1 MRCTRSQF
9 PLAGKVMALLLAF
22 CILFT
27 FVSCQKKEE
36 ESSST
41 PPVTQ
46 TPPTT
51 TETPVSSEDDGKL
64 DVVPPD
70 AGTLE
75 KLENMKASNSD
86 TVAWLSIPDTTI
98 DDAVLQAADNDYY
111 LRKDETKQYN
121 FFGCYY
127 ADYENTFG
135 ERNLFSR
142 NTVIYGH
149 NMDDNKVHGK
159 KFGQL
164 LKYLNE
170 DFAENHPYIYLTTE
184 DDQLT
189 FKIFAVY
196 YSDIHFSYIS
206 TDPEDLTFMDILN
219 EARERSEYNYDVDV
233 NATDKIITLST
244 CTYKYGMRED
254 QRFVVQARL
263 LRNDEDAP
271 ATVSIE
277 KNPNPK
283 APQF

>member
-1 MRCTRSQF
+1 MRFNRSASK
-9 PLAGKVMALLLAF
+9 LTIKAAALLLAL
-22 CILFT
+22 CITFT
-27 FVSCQKKEE
+27 FAACQKKEE
-36 ESSST
+36 PSSSSST
-41 PPVTQ
+41 TQPPVVTTQ
-46 TPPTT
+46 PP
-51 TETPVSSEDDGKL
+51 EESEDDGKL
-64 DVVPPD
+64 DVVAPD
-70 AGTLE
+70 ADTLE
-75 KLENMKASNSD
+75 KLQGMKVSNED
-86 TVAWLSIPDTTI
+86 TVAWLHIPDTTI
-98 DDAVLQAADNDYY
+98 DDAVLQAEDNDYY

-127 ADYENTFG
+127 ADYENTLG

-164 LKYLNE
+164 LKFLDK
-170 DFAENHPYIYLTTE
+170 DFAENHPYVYLTTE
-184 DDQLT
+184 DDKLT

-196 YSDIHFSYIS
+196 YSDINFNYIHVNP
-206 TDPEDLTFMDILN
+206 DDLTFMDLLN
-219 EARERSEYNYDVDV
+219 EAKQRSEYHYEVDV

-263 LRNDEDAP
+263 LRNDEETP
-271 ATVSIE
+271 ATVSVE
-277 KNPNPK
+277 KNANPK